1 MTRFGYFWKGLVD
14 KLPYEIS
21 PHIWHLRLFWSC
33 HNSGYFLATFGKI
46 RLLFIP
52 RSGHTDHSRLIASC
66 FVKVKKNS
74 WPRGCLVRV
83 PALYA
88 SLKKLLLFGNVYKS
102 LGNFVHNIEFKKQHN
117 FCWDLCCHKY
127 LDTIRPA
134 QKCYF

>member
-52 RSGHTDHSRLIASC
+52 RSGHTDHSRLFCESTKTHDQEVAWFESRHC
-66 FVKVKKNS
+66 MPVSK
-74 WPRGCLVRV
+74 
-83 PALYA
+83 
-88 SLKKLLLFGNVYKS
+88 
-102 LGNFVHNIEFKKQHN
+102 N
-117 FCWDLCCHKY
+117 FCYLVMFTNLSVILFTISNLRNNTIFAGICAATNILILLDLHKNV
-127 LDTIRPA
+127 I
-134 QKCYF
+134 FS